1 MMYFLELTIKKL
13 FRNKLTTFALV
24 FSLIIGFTAF
34 ITVSSYVIY
43 ENSYDQHFPDNE
55 NIYRIVRET
64 YSNDVLKTKQPKCER
79 KLGETL
85 VEKFPN
91 VRESGFLFRPNNPN
105 YKIGENVFSNPNVFH
120 ASKGLIDVLSLDII
134 QKKSEKLLD
143 EPYKVIISESTAKKY
158 FGSQNPLGKEIFKYP
173 AFNYEV
179 EGVFKDIPS
188 NTHFNADMF
197 LSFHDNMHLPPP
209 VKADWGESSF
219 YTYVQIDHN
228 TKITEF
234 EGKIDELV
242 YNQKKEYFEK
252 SNTLNRYHLQPLTDI
267 HLKSDLPGEITQDAN
282 SDYLSIL
289 LVVSLLLL
297 IASVFNYIYFSYSR
311 LLNNMRAIGIQKT
324 LGSNLK
330 HFLRQYLI
338 ESFIVHTLALVLAV
352 FICSQIK
359 EPVFQSIGIN
369 ISLSLSNSSF
379 WLVLT
384 TIYVVSILITGILP
398 VLYVKKKSSLD
409 LIRFKRNNRGQR
421 ISFQHL
427 ITVGQFALIVLVI
440 TSITGIDKQLNYLID
455 KDKGLDISNKLIIK
469 VPQNLRK
476 NSGMV
481 NNLNAFEQELTKHA
495 GITNISNTSAVPGDL
510 PSSDFTIKEK
520 GKPDQASVGVILTDK
535 SFVEMYDI
543 KLRAGS
549 NFSNKKDGKR
559 ECIIN
564 EKCLVQLGYE
574 NPGEAIGRIVSFDGA
589 RQNFQ
594 ATIKGVSGDFN
605 FRSMKEHPTPMV
617 LLDWTAN
624 MLWGYYAIEVNQEQN
639 KGSVT
644 SFVGENFKNTFPNYP
659 FEYFWLEGHYNN
671 QYKAEFELTALLKYI
686 ISFIILVSIINLF
699 SMVWYSTILRTKEIG
714 IRKVNGATAFSI
726 FKMLNF
732 NYLKWIVVAS
742 FIALPVAYYSLRK
755 WLAGFTYQTDISW
768 WIFAISAIFAL
779 IIGLLTTSWQTIKIA
794 NMNPI
799 DSLRDE

>member
-1 MMYFLELTIKKL
+1 MYFLELTIKKL

-105 YKIGENVFSNPNVFH
+105 YKIGENVFSNPYVFH

-179 EGVFKDIPS
+179 EGVFKDIPP

-209 VKADWGESSF
+209 VKADWGEPSF
-219 YTYVQIDHN
+219 YTYIKIDKN
-228 TKITEF
+228 TNIAEF
-234 EGKIDELV
+234 EEKIDELA
-242 YNQKKEYFEK
+242 YNHKKGYFEK

-267 HLKSDLPGEITQDAN
+267 HLESNLQGDISQNAN
-282 SDYLSIL
+282 RDYLNIL
-289 LVVSLLLL
+289 LAVSLLLL
-297 IASVFNYIYFSYSR
+297 IASVFNYIYFTYSR
-311 LLNNMRAIGIQKT
+311 LLSSMRDIGIQKV

-330 HFLRQYLI
+330 QFYQKYLS
-338 ESFIVHTLALVLAV
+338 ESFIVHTLAIILAV
-352 FICSQIK
+352 VICSFIK
-359 EPVFQSIGIN
+359 EPLFQSLGVN
-369 ISLSLSNSSF
+369 ISLSLSNSGF
-379 WLVLT
+379 WLVLVT
-384 TIYVVSILITGILP
+384 VYLLSILITGILP
-398 VLYVKKKSSLD
+398 VLYVKKKNSMD
-409 LIRFKRNNRGQR
+409 LIHFKRYVTTRK
-421 ISFQHL
+421 ISFQHI
-427 ITVGQFALIVLVI
+427 ITVGQFAIVVLII
-440 TSITGIDKQLNYLID
+440 TNLIGIDKQLNYLIS
-455 KDKGLDISNKLIIK
+455 KDKGLDISNKLIVR
-469 VPQNLRK
+469 VPQNISK
-476 NSGMV
+476 NSERV
-481 NNLNAFEQELTKHA
+481 NNLEAFEQELVKHA
-495 GITNISNTSAVPGDL
+495 GIKNISNTSTVPGDL
-510 PSSDFTIKEK
+510 PSFNFTVKEK
-520 GKPDQASVGVILTDK
+520 GKSTRVSPGVFITDK
-535 SFVEMYDI
+535 SFVDMYDI
-543 KLRAGS
+543 ELQAGS
-549 NFSNKKDGKR
+549 NFSAKKEGEG

-564 EKCLVQLGYE
+564 KKCLVQLGYE
-574 NPGEAIGRIVSFDGA
+574 NPEEAIGRIVNFESP
-589 RQNFQ
+589 RQDFQ
-594 ATIKGVSGDFN
+594 AIVKGVTGDFN
-605 FRSMKEHPTPMV
+605 FSSMKQQPVPMV
-617 LLDWTAN
+617 LLDWTEN
-624 MLWGYYAIEVNQEQN
+624 MLWGYYAIELSKAQD

-644 SFVGENFKNTFPNYP
+644 NFVAENFQNTFPNYP

-671 QYKAEFELTALLKYI
+671 QYKAEFELTALLKYFVF
-686 ISFIILVSIINLF
+686 FIILVSVINLF
-699 SMVWYSTILRTKEIG
+699 SMVWYTTIIRTKEIG
-714 IRKVNGATAFSI
+714 IRKVNGATALSV

-732 NYLKWIVVAS
+732 DYLKWIALAS
-742 FIALPVAYYSLRK
+742 IIALPIAYYSLSK
-755 WLAGFTYQTDISW
+755 WLEEFTYQTELSW
-768 WIFAISAIFAL
+768 WIFAFSAIFAL
-779 IIGLLTTSWQTIKIA
+779 VIGLLTTSWQTIKIA